1 MAYFS
6 NFGGVL
12 EVELKRDEATRESR
26 GFAFVSFSDPSAVN
40 SCLACYD
47 QHCIGGK
54 WVEVK
59 KALENQ
65 KGKGKGNGSV
75 PTPWGQAQAGTI
87 CFLLRF

>member
-1 MAYFS
+1 MGGLPKLCDEQVLMAYFS

-65 KGKGKGNGSV
+65 KGKRSRRN
-75 PTPWGQAQAGTI
+75 
-87 CFLLRF
+87 